1 MGYTHY
7 FQLHEEPTVTRWNSF
22 INGVNQL
29 IEESDVP
36 VLAKADENRVLIEG
50 VGANAHETFY
60 IERGSIRWNF
70 CKTALKPYDELVTAV
85 LILARYTFDSFSLSS
100 DGEWSNWLLGR
111 DLFTRVFN
119 LEPANGTVFGNQEH
133 TYEWKLENA

>member
-60 IERGSIRWNF
+60 IERGSIRLNF